1 MPKKSKLMMTFM
13 GLKVSLFA
21 QVNEETSSCGAD
33 GMQPWQESVIGLY
46 GSSYFPCSTNKGLV
60 LGARDVVIFGWMD
73 LGTAASQSSEFHF
86 E

>member
-1 MPKKSKLMMTFM
+1 MPKKSKLMMTLMMMDFM
-13 GLKVSLFA
+13 FA